1 MLKYIPMFK
10 SFVIFST
17 RLGPAEMQCVCVSRF
32 FFIENRV
39 SVLSSTNLFFN
50 KTFIKNGPHT
60 LFTHLKIILLLCFQF
75 SVK

>member
-32 FFIENRV
+32 FFIEKRV
-39 SVLSSTNLFFN
+39 LVLSNGSRVLFTGPTNLFFKQN
-50 KTFIKNGPHT
+50 FH
-60 LFTHLKIILLLCFQF
+60 
-75 SVK
+75 